1 MPMFT
6 SSTIG
11 SYASKWLII
20 TGVFELLL
28 AGGFVFGAIAAP
40 DARSGLLLT
49 AVILGAVGIGLV
61 FFGIRS
67 RMRAEEAKRV
77 LSVGLTGTATITSM
91 TQTGMYLNENPQVK
105 MDLLV
110 QVPGRAP
117 YQATRKEFIPLILLG
132 RLSSGAPL
140 AVKVDP
146 NDPQDVVID
155 WENPAPAVVAAPEQ
169 GWWAQGQGS
178 APGVTTITTPPVV
191 TIGGVQVSGP
201 GAPAVP
207 ATPGAPSGMPSA
219 PFTWPTVAAAPT
231 GGQAESLAQVQAA
244 LQAAGIPAHQVFSFA
259 GQDKY
264 QVDQLRAAVRAN
276 GIEGTATVDSLQDT
290 TVEIGDE
297 HLFVIE
303 STITVPGR
311 PPHKSGPSAAMIPK
325 TKVGHIALG
334 QTVPVMVAKDNPD
347 LVMFEWE
354 KIP

>member
-1 MPMFT
+1 MPSFN

-11 SYASKWLII
+11 SYASKWLIG

-28 AGGFVFGAIAAP
+28 AAGFVAAAIAAP
-40 DARSGLLLT
+40 AARSGLLLT
-49 AVILGAVGIGLV
+49 AVILGAVGIGLTA
-61 FFGIRS
+61 FGVRS
-67 RMRAEEAKRV
+67 RARAAEAKRV
-77 LSVGLTGTATITSM
+77 LSVGIAGTATITGM

-110 QVPGRAP
+110 ELPGRAP
-117 YQATRKEFIPLILLG
+117 YAASRKEFVPLILLG
-132 RLSSGAPL
+132 RLSTGAPL

-146 NDPQDVVID
+146 GDPQDVLID
-155 WENPAPAVVAAPEQ
+155 WENPAPAVMTPPQQ

-178 APGVTTITTPPVV
+178 TPGVTTITVPPVV
-191 TIGGVQVSGP
+191 TVGGVQVSGP

-207 ATPGAPSGMPSA
+207 ATQ
-219 PFTWPTVAAAPT
+219 T
-231 GGQAESLAQVQAA
+231 GVGDESLGHVQAA

-264 QVDQLRAAVRAN
+264 QVEQLRSAVRAS
-276 GIEGTATVDSLQDT
+276 GIEGTATIDSLQDT
-290 TVEIGDE
+290 TVEVGDE

-303 STITVPGR
+303 STISVPGR
-311 PPHKSGPSAAMIPK
+311 PSHKSGPSAAMVPRA
-325 TKVGHIALG
+325 KVGHIALG
-334 QTVPVMVAKDNPD
+334 QIVPVMVAKDNPD